1 MNCNFLLIKS
11 VRQNIIFC
19 LTWIKIFKV
28 GLFYHKNLIAAFAIR
43 QSIKVNI
50 TKISCENV
58 AYLNDIIWDLT
69 NFFFHL
75 LTFSHDKKEE
85 RTAVVG
91 ELMKEE
97 LKFYSRWNLLY
108 ELISYSNLPRVHFFT
123 FTRCFLFTDD
133 ISMLLNATRIPV
145 TLLKS
150 YFHVLLFC

>member
-1 MNCNFLLIKS
+1 MKKFEIM
-11 VRQNIIFC
+11 
-19 LTWIKIFKV
+19 
-28 GLFYHKNLIAAFAIR
+28 
-43 QSIKVNI
+43 
-50 TKISCENV
+50 
-58 AYLNDIIWDLT
+58 AYLYDIIWDLT

-85 RTAVVG
+85 GTVVLWV
-91 ELMKEE
+91 LMKEE

-150 YFHVLLFC
+150 YFHVLLFCQILWCNKFLILETIFHSRKTLRHWL